1 MSVRMPPAGVG
12 LRVPKVTTHKQAIE
26 PVNEITGDFGEST
39 AKKAKDSFAVDVLR
53 FGHEQ

>member
-1 MSVRMPPAGVG
+1 MRVRVPPAGAR

-26 PVNEITGDFGEST
+26 PVNEFTGDFGEST
-39 AKKAKDSFAVDVLR
+39 AKKGKDSFAVDVLR

>member
-1 MSVRMPPAGVG
+1 MPPAGVG